1 MSKSFRDDFPVL
13 SVANP
18 NLVYLDSA
26 ATTQKPASVI
36 RALESF
42 YSASY
47 ATIHRGVYG
56 LSQEATDK
64 AESVRKEVQRF
75 INASRPEE
83 IIFVRGATEAINLVA
98 SSWARQML
106 KPGDEILVTEM
117 EHHSNLVPW
126 QVLRDSLG
134 ITLRYVP
141 ILDNGELDRDAYH
154 RLLSDKTKLV
164 AVTHVSNVLGTINSI
179 AEIAQAA
186 HRVGAKVLVDGAQAV
201 AHMPVDV
208 QALDVDFY
216 CFSGH
221 KMYGPTGIGVLYG
234 NYKWLETMVPYQT
247 GGSMIES
254 VALEKT
260 TFAKPPAR
268 FEAGTPAIAEII
280 GLGAAIGYL
289 RDVGFETIQTQEHA
303 LLLATVAGLTQLGG
317 VRLIGTAPHKAG
329 VVSFVMEGVH
339 PHDIGTILDHE
350 GIAIR
355 AGHHCAQ
362 PLMVRFG
369 VPATARISFGIYN
382 TPDDVQKA
390 LAALAKVKEIF
401 Q

>member
-1 MSKSFRDDFPVL
+1 
-13 SVANP
+13 
-18 NLVYLDSA
+18 
-26 ATTQKPASVI
+26 
-36 RALESF
+36 
-42 YSASY
+42 
-47 ATIHRGVYG
+47 
-56 LSQEATDK
+56 
-64 AESVRKEVQRF
+64 
-75 INASRPEE
+75 
-83 IIFVRGATEAINLVA
+83 
-98 SSWARQML
+98 
-106 KPGDEILVTEM
+106 
-117 EHHSNLVPW
+117 
-126 QVLRDSLG
+126 
-134 ITLRYVP
+134 
-141 ILDNGELDRDAYH
+141 
-154 RLLSDKTKLV
+154 
-164 AVTHVSNVLGTINSI
+164 
-179 AEIAQAA
+179 
-186 HRVGAKVLVDGAQAV
+186 
-201 AHMPVDV
+201 MPVNVKDL
-208 QALDVDFY
+208 ACDFY
-216 CFSGH
+216 AFSGH

-303 LLLATVAGLTQLGG
+303 LLLATVAGLTRLGG

>member
-1 MSKSFRDDFPVL
+1 VSKSFRDDFPVL
-13 SVANP
+13 SLAHP

-26 ATTQKPASVI
+26 ATTQKPSVVI
-36 RALESF
+36 KALESF

-75 INASRPEE
+75 IHASRPEE

-98 SSWARQML
+98 SSWGRHVLQ
-106 KPGDEILVTEM
+106 PGDEIIVTVM

-126 QVLRDSLG
+126 QVLRDTLG
-134 ITLRYVP
+134 VVLHYVP
-141 ILDNGELDRDAYH
+141 ILDNGALDMAAYQN
-154 RLLSDKTKLV
+154 LLSSKTKWV
-164 AVTHVSNVLGTINSI
+164 AVTHVSNVLGTINPI
-179 AEIAQAA
+179 ADIVTLA
-186 HRVGAKVLVDGAQAV
+186 HGVGAKVLVDGAQAV

-208 QALDVDFY
+208 RALDVDFY

-234 NYKWLETMVPYQT
+234 KYEWLETMAPYQT

-289 RDVGFETIQTQEHA
+289 RDVGFESIQTQEHA

-317 VRLIGTAPHKAG
+317 VQLIGTAPHKAG

-339 PHDIGTILDHE
+339 PHDIGTILDHD

-382 TPDDVQKA
+382 TLDDVQKA
-390 LAALAKVKEIF
+390 LVALAKVREIF